1 GLRAVA
7 AAADGRARAAE
18 PIIPPF
24 SRSPALTQSMTAF
37 ARGTSET
44 PLGKLTME
52 VRSVNNRYLDIALR
66 LSDSARHVEPAI
78 REAIA
83 DRIKRGRVE
92 LSLRIDASVEGA
104 DESRLNSA
112 RLDALVRMQDAVRE
126 MLPKSRRLSV
136 REVLDWPGVVQR
148 EEADED
154 TLKGLVLELLDRVF
168 DEFVDTR
175 RREGARLAELIVQRV
190 DAARALVATLRS
202 RLPEIQAHMRERLD
216 QRIAEIAER
225 VDPERV
231 EQEVVLLLNKADV
244 EEETDRLTI
253 HLDEVVNVLG
263 QDQPVGRRLDFLM
276 QELNREANT
285 LGSKAAHTDVTN
297 ASVELK
303 VLIEQMR
310 EQVQN
315 IE

>member
-1 GLRAVA
+1 
-7 AAADGRARAAE
+7 
-18 PIIPPF
+18 
-24 SRSPALTQSMTAF
+24 MTAF

-92 LSLRIDASVEGA
+92 LSLRVEASAEGG

-126 MLPKSRRLSV
+126 VLPKSRRLSV

-154 TLKGLVLELLDRVF
+154 ALKGLVLELLDRVF

-190 DAARALVATLRS
+190 EAARALVATLRS

-285 LGSKAAHTDVTN
+285 LGSKAAHPDVTN

>member
-1 GLRAVA
+1 
-7 AAADGRARAAE
+7 
-18 PIIPPF
+18 
-24 SRSPALTQSMTAF
+24 MTAF

-190 DAARALVATLRS
+190 EAARALVATLRS

-263 QDQPVGRRLDFLM
+263 QEQPVGRRLDFLM